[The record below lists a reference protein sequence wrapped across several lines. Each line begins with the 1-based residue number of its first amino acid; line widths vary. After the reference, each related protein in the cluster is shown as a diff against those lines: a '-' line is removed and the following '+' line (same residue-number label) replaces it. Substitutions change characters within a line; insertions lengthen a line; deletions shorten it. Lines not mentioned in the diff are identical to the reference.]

1 MTSTL
6 LVANLF
12 ITIAIIL
19 ILILALKQSPVISL
33 IMGALYMGIASGVG
47 AVTTIETIASGFGN
61 SMTSIGISIG
71 LGVILGK
78 IVADTGA
85 VQSIADGIT
94 NLCGEKRAD
103 IGLGLSGF
111 LVSIPVFFD
120 VAFVIIMPLARFM
133 SKHGKKIPYYAG
145 ALVGGLVIAHTFI
158 PPTPGPLAGS
168 EMLGLEVGTT
178 IMWGLLI
185 GLPSFAISLFIY
197 DKFFLSRPGF
207 WVAERDEEF
216 DPEEER
222 REEEKSE
229 ALIKE
234 GRTLPPFGLAI
245 LPILLPIVLILSGTA
260 STAIMGDENVPEIIK
275 FISNKN
281 IAMLFGVFGAYL
293 LSKGRLPMKELN
305 KTVNSAL
312 SDAGSVLLIT
322 GMGGALGAVL
332 AAAGIGDVLVS
343 VIETVHI
350 HPVLF
355 AWLVAVVLKAAQ
367 GSGTLSMITA
377 ISLLAPSVGNLNVQ
391 PIFIALAAFSG
402 SMCVSIVNDSG
413 FWITT
418 KIARLTTLGGFKI
431 CSLMCFIISIV
442 SLILIMTASFIF

>member
-1 MTSTL
+1 MSSTL
-6 LVANLF
+6 LVINLI

-19 ILILALKQSPVISL
+19 ILILALKQSPVIAL
-33 IMGALYMGIASGVG
+33 IMGSLYMGIASGVG
-47 AVTTIETIASGFGN
+47 AVTTIETIATGFGN

-78 IVADTGA
+78 IVADSGA
-85 VQSIADGIT
+85 VQSIANGIT
-94 NLCGEKRAD
+94 KLCGKKKAD
-103 IGLGLSGF
+103 IGLGLTGF

-120 VAFVIIMPLARFM
+120 VAFVILMPLARFM

-178 IMWGLLI
+178 IMWGIII
-185 GLPSFAISLFIY
+185 GLPSFAIALFIY
-197 DKFFLSRPGF
+197 NKLFLSRPGF
-207 WVAERDEEF
+207 WDPERDEEI
-216 DPEEER
+216 DL
-222 REEEKSE
+222 EEEKKEEEKAQKLVE
-229 ALIKE
+229 AMN
-234 GRTLPPFGLAI
+234 LPSVKLGV
-245 LPILLPIVLILSGTA
+245 LPILLPIVFILSGTI
-260 STAIMGDENVPEIIK
+260 SNAIVGEDRVPEIIK
-275 FISNKN
+275 FLSNKN
-281 IAMLFGVFGAYL
+281 IAMLVGVFGAYL
-293 LSKGRLPMKELN
+293 VTIGRLPIKEVN
-305 KTVNSAL
+305 KTVNHAL

-332 AAAGIGDVLVS
+332 AAAGIGDVLVG
-343 VIETVHI
+343 VIETIHI

-377 ISLLAPSVGNLNVQ
+377 ISLLAPTVGELNVQ

-402 SMCVSIVNDSG
+402 SMCISIVNDSG

-418 KIARLTTLGGFKI
+418 KIARLSTLGGFKT
-431 CSLMCFIISIV
+431 CSLMCFIISII
-442 SLILIMTASFIF
+442 SLILIMGASFIF